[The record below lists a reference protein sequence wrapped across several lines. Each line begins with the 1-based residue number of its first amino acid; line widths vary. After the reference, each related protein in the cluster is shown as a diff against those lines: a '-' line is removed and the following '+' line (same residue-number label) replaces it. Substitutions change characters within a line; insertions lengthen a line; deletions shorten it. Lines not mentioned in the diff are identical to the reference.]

1 MSDEV
6 SKAMTDLRRF
16 MFENV
21 YTNPEAKSEESK
33 AETLMKTLYDYY
45 LTHFSVLPREYQIMV
60 DNGEAKERV
69 VCDYV
74 GAMTDRF
81 AISKYEE
88 LFIPKS
94 WHG

>member
-1 MSDEV
+1 
-6 SKAMTDLRRF
+6 
-16 MFENV
+16 MFEHV
-21 YTNPEAKSEESK
+21 YTNPEAKSEEGK

-45 LTHFSVLPREYQIMV
+45 LHHKDKMPREYLLMM
-60 DNGEAKERV
+60 DKGEPAERV

-81 AISKYEE
+81 AINKYEE
-88 LFIPKS
+88 LFIPRS